1 VPHTMHRA
9 CSRVAVPTHTRTVL
23 LVGSAPAT
31 RDYWSFPGSGSSE
44 GLGAEAFSVGPR
56 LEDSESLGESL
67 RLEARGEN
75 LHPQSPG
82 W

>member
-1 VPHTMHRA
+1 M
-9 CSRVAVPTHTRTVL
+9 PTHTRTVL